1 MTEEYFSRILKV
13 KSIEI
18 QIQIQIDDWIELIEE
33 FF

>member
-13 KSIEI
+13 KLIEI

>member
-13 KSIEI
+13 KLIEI
-18 QIQIQIDDWIELIEE
+18 QIQIQIDDWIELIEK